1 LAGLRVELIFV
12 KTPWLLM
19 ADKLP
24 TKENSH
30 ADGYPGRFCQDYS
43 DRGGD
48 AAAA

>member
-1 LAGLRVELIFV
+1 
-12 KTPWLLM
+12 M

-30 ADGYPGRFCQDYS
+30 ADGHPGRFCQDYS